1 MSIFSDILNE
11 LIREKEVKIFS
22 MAKYCGLDRSTMY
35 KIISGKR
42 NPPSPD
48 LFEKMTAFMR
58 LTPSEY
64 QRLAEAWKIS
74 RIGPKLTSAEKA

>member
-48 LFEKMTAFMR
+48 LFEK
-58 LTPSEY
+58 
-64 QRLAEAWKIS
+64 
-74 RIGPKLTSAEKA
+74 